1 MSVLVIGGGISGLA
15 CAYRLN
21 QRGVDVQV
29 IEKENRVGGVVQSEE
44 VAGFQFDLGPQSFL
58 SNDTILRLISELGLD
73 SEMLRANPRAPR
85 FIYFNSRLQ
94 PAPMSPPALL
104 KTPLLS
110 GRTKRRILIEPLRK
124 SRPPEADESV
134 AAFARRKFGE
144 DLLDNLLGPFV
155 SGVYAGDPERL
166 SLRSAFPS
174 AHRWELE
181 HGSVIRGAMKA
192 RPEKGWPR
200 PVLTSFRGGL
210 QTLMRSLASSLAGR
224 IETGVEVCG
233 LRPITDSEFEVHIRG
248 REGSLERSK
257 GAAVV
262 LATPAYVSSRLL
274 GEISPSAA
282 EALRRIEYAPVAVV
296 NLGYRREQ
304 VAHPLEGFG
313 FLAPRTQGL
322 RILGTIWGS
331 SLFTGRAPQGMVSL
345 TSFLGGATD
354 PALFDLSDDA
364 IAQLAAAE
372 NARVLGI
379 TGVPVVHRLQRFTH
393 AIPQYNL
400 GHDGILA
407 RIRAALASHPGL
419 FLTGNYFQGPS
430 IATCVETAFATAD
443 QICKTLT

>member
-21 QRGVDVQV
+21 RRGIDVRLL
-29 IEKENRVGGVVQSEE
+29 EKQDRVGGVVQSEE
-44 VAGFQFDLGPQSFL
+44 LAGFHFDLGPQSFL
-58 SNDTILRLISELGLD
+58 LSAAMLRLISELGLG
-73 SEMLRANPRAPR
+73 SEMVQANPRAPR
-85 FIYFNSRLQ
+85 FIYCNGALH
-94 PAPMSPPALL
+94 PAPMLAPALL

-110 GRTKRRILIEPLRK
+110 GRTKRRILAEPLRK

-134 AAFARRKFGE
+134 AAFARRKFGD
-144 DLLDNLLGPFV
+144 DLLDNLLAPFV

-166 SLRSAFPS
+166 SFRSAFPS
-174 AHRWELE
+174 AHQWEVE
-181 HGSVIRGAMKA
+181 HGSVIRGAMKS
-192 RPEKGWPR
+192 RPKKNEPR

-210 QTLMRSLASSLAGR
+210 QTLMRCLATALAGR
-224 IETGVEVCG
+224 IETDVEVCG
-233 LRPITDSEFEVHIRG
+233 LRRIAGSEFAVHARD
-248 REGSLERSK
+248 REGNVKESQ
-257 GAAVV
+257 AATVV
-262 LATPAYVSSRLL
+262 LAAPSYVSARLL
-274 GEISPSAA
+274 GEVSLAAA

-296 NLGYRREQ
+296 NLGYCRSQ

-354 PALFDLSDDA
+354 PALFDLSGDA
-364 IAQLAAAE
+364 IVQIAAAE

-379 TGVPVVHRLQRFTH
+379 TGVPVVHRLHRFMH

-400 GHDGILA
+400 GHGEILGH
-407 RIRAALASHPGL
+407 IRAALAPHLGL
-419 FLTGNYFQGPS
+419 FLTGNYLQGPS
-430 IATCVETAFATAD
+430 IGACVETAFATAD